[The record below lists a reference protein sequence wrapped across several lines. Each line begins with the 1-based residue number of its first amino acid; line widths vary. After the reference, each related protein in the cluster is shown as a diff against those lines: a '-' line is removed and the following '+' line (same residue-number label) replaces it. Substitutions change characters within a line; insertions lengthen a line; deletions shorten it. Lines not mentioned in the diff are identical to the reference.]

1 MTRSVNATSATT
13 ALDVHPAATSDV
25 EYCASTDTLPLLKQ
39 AAVDDAMYLLYIEM
53 YWSVDEPPSS

>member
-1 MTRSVNATSATT
+1 M
-13 ALDVHPAATSDV
+13 DVHPAATSDV

-39 AAVDDAMYLLYIEM
+39 TAVDDDATYLLIIEM